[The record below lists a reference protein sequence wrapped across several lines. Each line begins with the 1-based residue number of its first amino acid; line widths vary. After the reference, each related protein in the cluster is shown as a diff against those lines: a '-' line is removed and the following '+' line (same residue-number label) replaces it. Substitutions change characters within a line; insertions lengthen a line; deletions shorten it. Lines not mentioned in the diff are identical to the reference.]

1 MSWILSLAVALAA
14 AVATLAAWTDTAS
27 AQKRVA
33 LVVGNSDYQH
43 TTKLANPRNDA
54 TDMSAVLKGLGFEV
68 IDGFDLNKG
77 AFDGKVRE
85 FAAALEGAAVGVFF
99 YAGHGLQVSGQNYLV
114 PVDAQLSAAVALDF
128 EMMKVEII
136 HRAMERLT

>member
-1 MSWILSLAVALAA
+1 MLRILPLVLALVA
-14 AVATLAAWTDTAS
+14 AVANLVAWSDAAL

-33 LVVGNSDYQH
+33 LVIGNSDYQH
-43 TTKLANPRNDA
+43 TTKLTNPKNDA
-54 TDMSAVLKGLGFEV
+54 TDISAVLKGFGFQV
-68 IDGFDLNKG
+68 VDGFDLTKA
-77 AFDGKVRE
+77 AFDAKVRE
-85 FAAALEGAAVGVFF
+85 FAAALEGASVGVFF
-99 YAGHGLQVSGQNYLV
+99 YAGHGLQVAGQNYLV